1 MGRLVRAVILGLW
14 LSSFASLALASGLYY
29 IQGDQGS
36 EVLLIQ
42 TKLKERGY
50 YKGVLDGVY
59 SYRTKEAVK
68 SFQRTYRLPADGV
81 VDSETYRVLVGRE
94 MTNSFNHYQ
103 SQKVVNTAK
112 KYLGTPYLWG
122 GTTPKGFDCSGF
134 TQYVFKQQGRQLPRM
149 ADQQFLTGKA
159 VMKNNLQAGDL
170 VFFTTYEKGA
180 SHEGIYVGEGKFIHA
195 SSSHGVMI
203 SRLEEAYWLPRYLG
217 ARRVL

>member
-1 MGRLVRAVILGLW
+1 MGKLVRAVILGLW
-14 LSSFASLALASGLYY
+14 LSSFTSLALASGLYY

-68 SFQRTYRLPADGV
+68 SFQRTYRLPDDGV

-112 KYLGTPYLWG
+112 KYIGTPYVWG

-180 SHEGIYVGEGKFIHA
+180 SHEGIYLGEGKFIHV

-203 SRLEEAYWLPRYLG
+203 SRLEEAYWQPRYLG